1 MVCMIMGKQK
11 VLNLV
16 SIHSGFQQIAQRP
29 GTKIHKEQIVG
40 FDKIAGGRPVWMEIG
55 AGS

>member
-1 MVCMIMGKQK
+1 M
-11 VLNLV
+11 